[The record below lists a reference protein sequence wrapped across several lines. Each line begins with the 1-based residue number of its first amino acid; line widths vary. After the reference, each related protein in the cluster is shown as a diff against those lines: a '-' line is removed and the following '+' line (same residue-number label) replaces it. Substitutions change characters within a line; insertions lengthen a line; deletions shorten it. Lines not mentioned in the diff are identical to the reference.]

1 MFERLAALVLP
12 SNKPGTPE
20 GVLLAH
26 KRQEEQREFE
36 RAFDRVRNGPQY
48 QFFDKSHS
56 LTAD

>member
-1 MFERLAALVLP
+1 MFEMLAALVLP

-20 GVLLAH
+20 GVLLAK
-26 KRQEEQREFE
+26 KRQEERREFD

-48 QFFDKSHS
+48 EFFDKPRS